1 MMSSLGNGFD
11 ASRGPAAREPSS
23 SPSSVLGSA
32 CVGRLSRPGGDA
44 PLDCLETAGRHDG
57 AARAPRYPTVATV
70 WRELWKGVFDP
81 YRPERHYMR
90 GPGPRWRERHG
101 ARQANGL
108 SQAVNALAGVR
119 S

>member
-1 MMSSLGNGFD
+1 MMSSLGNGLD
-11 ASRGPAAREPSS
+11 AGRGPAAREPSS

-44 PLDCLETAGRHDG
+44 PLDCLETAVAMMAPLERRGMTI
-57 AARAPRYPTVATV
+57 ARV

-108 SQAVNALAGVR
+108 SQAVNALAGA
-119 S
+119 